1 MQLLLRVCGIA
12 LLGLE
17 IVYGQARITCS
28 SNNGARNLC
37 RADTSR
43 GVKLVNQLSS
53 SRCIQGRTWGWN
65 EKGIWVDQGCPAE
78 FALGRSSG
86 YYPGGPGRPP
96 GRPVTQIITCS
107 SDNGKR
113 NWCGNPT
120 NGQVRLIKQRSGSP
134 CRRGDTWGTQPG
146 SIWVDRGCRADFEV
160 TSGG

>member
-1 MQLLLRVCGIA
+1 MRFLVRLCGLA
-12 LLGLE
+12 SLGIGIL
-17 IVYGQARITCS
+17 YGQGRITCS
-28 SNNGARNLC
+28 SQNGGRNFC

-43 GVKLVNQLSS
+43 GVALINQLSS
-53 SRCIQGRTWGWN
+53 SRCIQGRTWGWDN
-65 EKGIWVDQGCPAE
+65 RGIWVDQGCRAE
-78 FALGRSSG
+78 FALGR
-86 YYPGGPGRPP
+86 GGGGNPGRPP
-96 GRPVTQIITCS
+96 GRPVTQVITCS

-160 TSGG
+160 TSGR